1 MFSPFKKRSNIY
13 GLLIISSPIYHA
25 KIQHF
30 DLRAK
35 QVKHEKFCWVFG
47 SVFLEVYRGVEVQ
60 HTLQIN
66 Y

>member
-25 KIQHF
+25 KSQHF
-30 DLRAK
+30 DFWAK
-35 QVKHEKFCWVFG
+35 QVKHENFVGFLG
-47 SVFLEVYRGVEVQ
+47 SEFVEVYRVQ
-60 HTLQIN
+60 YTLQIN